1 MRKNRISETIGNID
15 QKYVNEAT
23 AYTGEPKAVRRPVWI
38 KWGTIA
44 ACFAIIFMAGIGI
57 LHLQRGNDGGM
68 IGIEMPDREPII
80 VTIKEW
86 KSEGFVCTV
95 VDPDTHEFI
104 SEGYEV
110 LILFNGNIKIDGTD
124 FKYDTENPNAPEC
137 GLSVGTQVKVY
148 FDAVNYKD
156 YNDGTGMAHS
166 LGANEIIPYNSA
178 E

>member
-15 QKYVNEAT
+15 QKYVSEAT

-38 KWGTIA
+38 KWGAIA

-68 IGIEMPDREPII
+68 LGIVMQDREPII

-104 SEGYEV
+104 YEGYEL
-110 LILFNGNIKIDGTD
+110 LILFNGNIKIADTD
-124 FKYDTENPNAPEC
+124 FKYDTENPNAPDC
-137 GLSVGTQVKVY
+137 GLAVGTQVQVY
-148 FDAVNYKD
+148 FDAVNYKAG
-156 YNDGTGMAHS
+156 NEMAHS
-166 LGANEIIPYNSA
+166 LQATEIIVK
-178 E
+178 